1 VWCVCQCLHVTNRSI
16 PVHRL
21 VSCYSFEQ
29 RSMPKFTAHLTIFP
43 FFPPFPLFF
52 DRGQSTSTSLRL
64 TSQNWFSFSLFVSFF
79 LDRDQCTST
88 SLRLTSQSRIFGSQK
103 CLRKRA
109 RLGFGFRVS
118 GFGFRVSVVCLFVCL
133 FVWLVGWLVVYLFV
147 YYCLFIYLSSG
158 AAIQVAGD
166 LGACDLHVLR
176 GELYILFVRL
186 FQR

>member
-1 VWCVCQCLHVTNRSI
+1 MHE
-16 PVHRL
+16 H
-21 VSCYSFEQ
+21 
-29 RSMPKFTAHLTIFP
+29 KFTPHLTVTHF
-43 FFPPFPLFF
+43 
-52 DRGQSTSTSLRL
+52 RL
-64 TSQNWFSFSLFVSFF
+64 SEMSAEACEV
-79 LDRDQCTST
+79 
-88 SLRLTSQSRIFGSQK
+88 
-103 CLRKRA
+103 
-109 RLGFGFRVS
+109 
-118 GFGFRVSVVCLFVCL
+118 GFRVSVVCLFVCL